1 MARARRLGRIAAA
14 LALLV
19 TLGAPVRAGWAQR
32 YLPGTD
38 PAFPRIRYADS
49 LDSRNDR
56 CIVAGNRLNLRI
68 RPTYVNGLPIGFC
81 CSRCPGIF
89 ALDPERYL
97 KLRHVAL
104 PSALAGS
111 RPARIEPAF
120 RARVNHE
127 LYYFADSSLLRRFEA
142 NPLRDCGLVTDPV
155 SRRRFRPSLRSPR
168 MEYRGR
174 PYFFQ
179 SRLDLEIFSA
189 LPDSFAN
196 RRGR

>member
-1 MARARRLGRIAAA
+1 MMGARRPWRMAAA
-14 LALLV
+14 LVLLGSL
-19 TLGAPVRAGWAQR
+19 TSWAGAGWAQR
-32 YLPGTD
+32 YVPGSE
-38 PAFPRIRYADS
+38 PSFPRIRYPDS

-56 CIVAGNRLNLRI
+56 CIVAGNRLNTKI

-89 ALDPERYL
+89 ALEPERYL
-97 KLRHVAL
+97 RLRHVEL
-104 PSALAGS
+104 PSALDPS

-127 LYYFADSSLLRRFEA
+127 LYYFADSALLRRFEA
-142 NPLRDCGLVTDPV
+142 DPLRSCGVVTDPV
-155 SRRRFRPSLRSPR
+155 SRRRFRPNARSPR
-168 MEYRGR
+168 MNHRGR

-179 SRLDLEIFSA
+179 SRLDLEVFSA

-196 RRGR
+196 RRGK